1 MEENKSNEKINVMVF
16 FFVLGGIFAMFFL
29 PNKPS
34 DTLTS
39 SKLINPSVKIN
50 CVEVDGSKECDTT
63 YTYKK

>member
-1 MEENKSNEKINVMVF
+1 MEENKRDRTIDIILCG
-16 FFVLGGIFAMFFL
+16 FVLGVIFASFFL

-34 DTLTS
+34 NTLTS
-39 SKLINPSVKIN
+39 STPIKPSVKIN

>member
-1 MEENKSNEKINVMVF
+1 MAENERDRTIDIMLCG
-16 FFVLGGIFAMFFL
+16 FVLGVICASFLL

-34 DTLTS
+34 NTLTS
-39 SKLINPSVKIN
+39 SKLIKPIVKIN